1 MVYFVHTTFDLAII
15 KNEKVLKK
23 PPVSSKSFCSTVL
36 SIKRDASVSPF
47 LLKYYKATDTNKPT
61 VIPQFRVKEYI
72 VTAEN

>member
-1 MVYFVHTTFDLAII
+1 MVNFVHTTFDLVI

-23 PPVSSKSFCSTVL
+23 PPDSSKFFCSTIL
-36 SIKRDASVSPF
+36 SIKRDVSVSPF
-47 LLKYYKATDTNKPT
+47 LLKYYEATNTNKPT